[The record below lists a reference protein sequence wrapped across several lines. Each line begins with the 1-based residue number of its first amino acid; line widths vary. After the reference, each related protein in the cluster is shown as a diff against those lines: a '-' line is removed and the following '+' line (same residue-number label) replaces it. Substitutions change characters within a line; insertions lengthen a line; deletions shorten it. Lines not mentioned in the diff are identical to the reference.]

1 MVAFVINTIDAALLA
16 IGDLQLTM
24 PQCDALGVTGTAVT
38 VCTTVLIHCV
48 MCFDRILPVAKPQA
62 VHSLDGLPA
71 NSTLD
76 STHFSWLFLVHIK
89 TNHTCMQIWIHG

>member
-1 MVAFVINTIDAALLA
+1 MVAVVIITIGAALLA

-24 PQCDALGVTGTAVT
+24 PQCDALGVTGTVT

-48 MCFDRILPVAKPQA
+48 MCFDRILRVAKTTS

-71 NSTLD
+71 NSSLG
-76 STHFSWLFLVHIK
+76 STHFSWLFLVHI
-89 TNHTCMQIWIHG
+89 TIILVCRWIHG

>member
-24 PQCDALGVTGTAVT
+24 PQCDALGVTGTIT

-48 MCFDRILPVAKPQA
+48 MCFDRILRVVKPHQYTVWIA
-62 VHSLDGLPA
+62 CQRTQRWALLI
-71 NSTLD
+71 
-76 STHFSWLFLVHIK
+76 LVG
-89 TNHTCMQIWIHG
+89 CFGFV